1 MIVNLQSDGWEIIYH
16 RAHAL
21 LAGQIANATRDDSYR
36 IFDTI
41 AAISH
46 HDDLEREWSENQLTP
61 AGAPMDF
68 TLEKQTPV
76 KKLRQHIEDS
86 LYRGRWVAL
95 LTSMH
100 LCFLNQAGAEQTKEV
115 TEFISEQKDLQQ
127 KWCKELEIDQEEAES
142 AYRFMKWCD
151 RLSLILCQRQ
161 LPSNQRALEINQGA
175 DGKTYYVAESAA
187 GWLTVSPWCFAQD
200 KFTVEVEASYLSQIK
215 FTDNESLIEALK
227 AAPRKYLK
235 WTFVKAELDELG
247 MSKAA

>member
-21 LAGQIANATRDDSYR
+21 LAGQIANARKQDDSVR

-46 HDDLEREWSENQLTP
+46 HDDLEREWSEDMLTP

-68 TLEKQTPV
+68 TLEKKTPV

-100 LCFLNQAGAEQTKEV
+100 LCFINQSAKE
-115 TEFISEQKDLQQ
+115 ESKEIKDFISEQEDLQQ
-127 KWCKELEIDQEEAES
+127 KWCKELEIDQKQAGA
-142 AYRFMKWCD
+142 AYQFMKWCD
-151 RLSLILCQRQ
+151 RLSLILCQHQ
-161 LPSNQRALEINQGA
+161 IPENQRTLEINQDA
-175 DGKTYYVAESAA
+175 DGKTYYVAQSEA
-187 GWLTVSPWCFAQD
+187 GWLTVIPWCFAQD
-200 KFTVEVEASYLSQIK
+200 KFTVEVEASYLSQIE
-215 FTDNESLIEALK
+215 FTDNKSLIEALK
-227 AAPRKYLK
+227 VAPRKYLK
-235 WTFVKAELDELG
+235 WTFVKAELDELQ
-247 MSKAA
+247 